1 MGKQPLFGFFRCRFV
16 LAAIVGV
23 IFCGHPYSL
32 PGDEKVNY
40 TLLEDY
46 NDNEWNSLCDMI
58 KQARAFCC
66 RNDSRDIQ
74 ATGDGD
80 GGKKS
85 LAAWSGNPEFTT
97 DYEHCLLLIDLQKS
111 VAPLRAILKSGR
123 SVEEM
128 AEAITNH
135 L

>member
-80 GGKKS
+80 GGKN
-85 LAAWSGNPEFTT
+85 LWLRGVEILN
-97 DYEHCLLLIDLQKS
+97 LQQTMNI
-111 VAPLRAILKSGR
+111 VFY
-123 SVEEM
+123 
-128 AEAITNH
+128 
-135 L
+135 